1 MALPTFHLSTPI
13 TNVDCSGS
21 GKILFLPPA
30 STIQG
35 VSFWIRDATGT
46 CSQANSIYL
55 STQGLDRIDRH
66 ASTLRLSSPY
76 QSVRCVAWHPTHY
89 AVLQNYTNW
98 ITPFLVQLIQNLS
111 WTQRASL
118 QPWSGVASNPAFT
131 VLLASVGGGG
141 GQLYLSV
148 DQGVSWS
155 STGPSL
161 IWTDVATSQTGSLL
175 VAVSN
180 GDRIY
185 ISTDLGVSWS
195 PRASAKTWTSVCCSS
210 DGTVLLAAA
219 TSDFLFVST
228 DSGVTWTATNVVANY
243 TSVACS
249 SDGTIFYAVATGDQI
264 YVSTDSGGTWTARD
278 SVRNWRGVACSSDG
292 TIAYATEGSFIYT
305 STTTGTSWSPNTNYV
320 GSWGAIVCSQSGT
333 IVGAVNGTDGFVY
346 FSDSAGASYRT
357 TGDPG
362 GFTSLACNGTGTSFL
377 VSESPGYLYTGDLQ
391 LL

>member
-1 MALPTFHLSTPI
+1 M

-46 CSQANSIYL
+46 CSQANSIYI
-55 STQGLDRIDRH
+55 STQGLDLMDRY

-76 QSVRCVAWHPTHY
+76 QSVRCVAWQPTHY
-89 AVLQNYTNW
+89 ALLQNYTNW
-98 ITPFLVQLIQNLS
+98 INPFLVQLIQNLT

-118 QPWSGVASNPAFT
+118 QTWSGVASNPAFT
-131 VLLASVGGGG
+131 VLLACVGGGG
-141 GQLYLSV
+141 GQLYLST
-148 DQGVSWS
+148 DLGVSWS
-155 STGPSL
+155 ASGPSL

-185 ISTDLGVSWS
+185 ISTDSGGTWS
-195 PRASAKTWTSVCCSS
+195 PKASAKSWTSVCCSS
-210 DGTVLLAAA
+210 DGTILLAAA
-219 TSDFLFVST
+219 TSDFLFRST
-228 DSGVTWTATNVVANY
+228 DSGMTWTATNVVANY

-249 SDGTIFYAVATGDQI
+249 STGAILYAVATGDQI
-264 YVSTDSGGTWTARD
+264 YVSTDTGVTWTARD
-278 SVRNWRGVACSSDG
+278 SVRNWRGVACTADG
-292 TIAYATEGSFIYT
+292 TTAFATEATYIYT
-305 STTTGTSWSPNTNYV
+305 STNTGVTWSPNPNYV
-320 GSWGAIVCSQSGT
+320 GPWTAIACSQQGNLIT
-333 IVGAVNGTDGFVY
+333 VVNTATGFVY
-346 FSDSAGASYRT
+346 FSDSSGASYRT

-362 GFTSLACNGTGTSFL
+362 GFTSLACNGTGTSVL
-377 VSESPGYLYTGDLQ
+377 VAESPGYLYTGELQ

>member
-1 MALPTFHLSTPI
+1 M

-46 CSQANSIYL
+46 CSQANSIYI
-55 STQGLDRIDRH
+55 STQGLDLMDRY

-76 QSVRCVAWHPTHY
+76 QSVRCVAWQPTAY
-89 AVLQNYTNW
+89 ALLQNYTNW
-98 ITPFLVQLIQNLS
+98 INPFLVQLIQNLT

-118 QPWSGVASNPAFT
+118 QTWSGVASNPAFT
-131 VLLASVGGGG
+131 VLLACVGGGG
-141 GQLYLSV
+141 GQLYLST
-148 DQGVSWS
+148 DLGVSWS
-155 STGPSL
+155 ASGPSL

-185 ISTDLGVSWS
+185 ISTDLGGTWS
-195 PRASAKTWTSVCCSS
+195 PKASPKSWTSVCCSS
-210 DGTVLLAAA
+210 DGTILLAAA
-219 TSDFLFVST
+219 TSDFLFLST
-228 DSGVTWTATNVVANY
+228 DSGMTWTATSAVANY

-249 SDGTIFYAVATGDQI
+249 SDGTIFYAVTSGDQI
-264 YVSTDSGGTWTARD
+264 YVSTDGGVTWITRD
-278 SVRNWRGVACSSDG
+278 SVRNWRGVTCSSDG
-292 TIAYATEGSFIYT
+292 TVAYATEDTYIYT
-305 STTTGTSWSPNTNYV
+305 STDTGVTWTPNGGYP
-320 GSWGAIVCSQSGT
+320 GSWTAITCSLNGVL
-333 IVGAVNGTDGFVY
+333 VGAVNTTDGFVY
-346 FSDSAGASYRT
+346 FSDSSGSSYRT

-362 GFTSLACNGTGTSFL
+362 GFTSLACNGGGTSFL
-377 VSESPGYLYTGDLQ
+377 VSESPGFLYTGELQ